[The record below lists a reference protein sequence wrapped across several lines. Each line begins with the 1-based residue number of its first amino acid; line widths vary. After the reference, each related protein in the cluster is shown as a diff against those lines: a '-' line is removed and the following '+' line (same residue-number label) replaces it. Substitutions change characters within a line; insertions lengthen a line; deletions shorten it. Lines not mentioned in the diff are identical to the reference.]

1 MASALL
7 TNPDNVY
14 SFSENVTIYFL
25 KDLVRGDKRK
35 IYGKEVRHI
44 AIPQYDNLTIQKI
57 ADFV

>member
-1 MASALL
+1 VASALL
-7 TNPDNVY
+7 TNSDYVY

-25 KDLVRGDKRK
+25 KDLVRGTKRK